1 MPPGSPAGKLMT
13 MTTSAHATAGG
24 LYSLRSRY
32 ARCALLQLVHG
43 GLSMADVFVDS
54 FTHSLG
60 ERKLHVRE
68 SAAEG
73 RLLSTAGD
81 LESAGFRWHH
91 ICEPSTSA
99 YDLAAAATAQ
109 LARADQLGEIDAI
122 VYATCLPSNG
132 NAGDQEEWE
141 RTRDVKYL
149 MDFPASRLQAD
160 FGLRRAVVFGLNQQ
174 ACTAMLGS
182 VRMAAALLAAEPD
195 WQRVLCVTA
204 DRFPA
209 DALYE
214 QAYNLI
220 SDGAAACVVGRRSTG
235 FRLITVHQ
243 ITNGGLGQ
251 ADDDQTVGSYF
262 SYTQRLV
269 TETLARAAL
278 TADDLD
284 WVVTQ
289 NTNDKAWQI
298 LYRLLRIDFDKVWCP
313 SMPDIGH
320 VISADNIINLEQL
333 IAAGRVR
340 PGDRI
345 ALIMAGFG
353 LNWQC
358 VIMEAV
364 GS

>member
-1 MPPGSPAGKLMT
+1 
-13 MTTSAHATAGG
+13 
-24 LYSLRSRY
+24 
-32 ARCALLQLVHG
+32 
-43 GLSMADVFVDS
+43 MAEVFVDS
-54 FTHSLG
+54 FAYSLG

-68 SAAEG
+68 SAAAG
-73 RLLSTAGD
+73 RLLSTADD

-91 ICEPSTSA
+91 ICEPATSA
-99 YDLAAAATAQ
+99 YDLATAATAQ
-109 LARADQLGEIDAI
+109 LAAADQLGEIDAI
-122 VYATCLPSNG
+122 IYATCLPING
-132 NAGDQEEWE
+132 NAGDQAEWE
-141 RTRDVKYL
+141 RTHDVKHL

-160 FGLRRAVVFGLNQQ
+160 FDLRRAIVLGLNQQ
-174 ACTAMLGS
+174 ACTSMLGS
-182 VRMAAALLAAEPD
+182 MRLAAALLAAEKQ

-209 DALYE
+209 GAIYE

-220 SDGAAACVVGRRSTG
+220 SDGAAACVVSRQRGG
-235 FRLITVHQ
+235 FRLITAHQ

-251 ADDDQTVGSYF
+251 ADDDETVGSYF
-262 SYTQRLV
+262 SFTQRLV
-269 TETLARAAL
+269 TETLARAGM
-278 TADDLD
+278 TADHLD

-298 LYRLLRIDFDKVWCP
+298 LCRLLRISFDKVWFP
-313 SMPDIGH
+313 SMPDTGH
-320 VISADNIINLEQL
+320 VISADNIVNLDQL
-333 IAAGRVR
+333 VAAGRVR
-340 PGDRI
+340 PGQRI

>member
-1 MPPGSPAGKLMT
+1 
-13 MTTSAHATAGG
+13 
-24 LYSLRSRY
+24 
-32 ARCALLQLVHG
+32 
-43 GLSMADVFVDS
+43 MADVFVDS
-54 FTHSLG
+54 FAYSLG

-81 LESAGFRWHH
+81 LESAGFQWHH
-91 ICEPSTSA
+91 ICGSSTSA

-109 LARADQLGEIDAI
+109 LAGADQLGEIDAV
-122 VYATCLPSNG
+122 VYATCLPENG
-132 NAGDQEEWE
+132 NAGDRAEWE

-160 FGLRRAVVFGLNQQ
+160 FGLRRAVVLGLNQQ

-182 VRMAAALLAAEPD
+182 MRVAAALLGAEPD

-209 DALYE
+209 GAVYE

-220 SDGAAACVVGRRSTG
+220 SDGAAACVVGRRPAG

-243 ITNGGLGQ
+243 ITNGGLGR
-251 ADDDQTVGSYF
+251 ADDDETVGSYF
-262 SYTQRLV
+262 AYTQRLV

-278 TADDLD
+278 TAGDLD
-284 WVVTQ
+284 WVITQ

-298 LYRLLRIDFDKVWCP
+298 LCRLLRIDHGKVWCP
-313 SMPDIGH
+313 SMPDTGH
-320 VISADNIINLEQL
+320 VISADNIINLERL
-333 IAAGRVR
+333 VAAGRVR

-364 GS
+364 GHE